1 MTDQAQQSAQAPSAQ
16 ASSAQAY
23 SLPMIILH
31 WVMAIF
37 IFILIP
43 VGISLDKLPEG
54 PLQDSLYNGHRSA
67 GLLVLILAVVRVMTR
82 RLHGTPAPAAVLTD
96 FERKA
101 STAVHHLL
109 YTLLI
114 LTPLIGWGMVS
125 SYRADFTF
133 FGLFFV
139 PPILPQ
145 NETLSN
151 ILANVHAVLGIVM
164 ALTVILHAGAG
175 LMHGLIKRD
184 GVLQR
189 MLPWTKG

>member
-1 MTDQAQQSAQAPSAQ
+1 MTDQPQQSAQAPSAI
-16 ASSAQAY
+16 AY
-23 SLPMIILH
+23 GLPMIILH
-31 WVMAIF
+31 WLTAIF
-37 IFILIP
+37 VFILIP
-43 VGISLDKLPEG
+43 VGLALDKVPEG
-54 PLQDSLYNGHRSA
+54 PLQDSFYNGHRSA

-114 LTPLIGWGMVS
+114 LTPIVGWGMVS
-125 SYRADFTF
+125 AYRAEITF
-133 FGLFFV
+133 FGLFVV
-139 PPILPQ
+139 PPILPK
-145 NETLSN
+145 NETLYE
-151 ILANVHAVLGIVM
+151 ILEKAHAVLGITM
-164 ALTVILHAGAG
+164 ALTVLLHAGAG
-175 LMHGLIKRD
+175 LMHGVIKRD